1 MSIQAGEKA
10 PPFTLP
16 DQPGSEIDVGERIG
30 QRPVVLLFFPLA
42 FSSVCTTEMCA
53 MRDAWSQWSDL
64 NADVFGISVDSPFV
78 TAKFREENDI
88 PFPLLSDF
96 NKRVAADYGV
106 LNEEFFGL
114 HGVAKRSAFVI
125 GTDGT
130 VVYQWVTEDAGVEPD
145 YQAVREA
152 VAKAR

>member
-1 MSIQAGEKA
+1 MSIQAGDKA

-16 DQPGSEIDVGERIG
+16 DRPGNEIDVGERIG

-42 FSSVCTTEMCA
+42 FSGVCTTEMCT
-53 MRDAWSQWSDL
+53 MRDDWSQWGDL
-64 NADVFGISVDSPFV
+64 DADVFGISVDSPFV
-78 TAKFREENDI
+78 NAKFREENDV

-106 LNEEFFGL
+106 LYEEFFGL
-114 HGVAKRSAFVI
+114 QGVAKRSAFVI

-130 VVYQWVTEDAGVEPD
+130 VVYQWVTEDSGVEPD
-145 YQAVREA
+145 YGAVREA
-152 VAKAR
+152 VARAR